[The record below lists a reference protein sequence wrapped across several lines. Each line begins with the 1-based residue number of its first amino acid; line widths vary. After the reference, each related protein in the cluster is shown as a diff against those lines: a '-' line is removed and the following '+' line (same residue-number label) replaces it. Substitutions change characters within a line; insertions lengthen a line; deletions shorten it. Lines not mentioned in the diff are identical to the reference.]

1 MADSGRWGQMLRGEL
16 QSGFARFAG
25 TTVHADLHLPGEWL
39 NRQLVGAVAG
49 GKAGPVTGVS
59 LALLSDNRAV
69 LLIALDR
76 FPLPRRV
83 ELPVVVVPQSPDPRS
98 ITLELQ
104 LEPSGWLRLLLPMF
118 APLARG
124 QGMQLEGNRLRLR
137 LVDFADD
144 TTVSAIAS
152 HLDCLE
158 WSTATGVLRV
168 AGRWTVGSPNPSTDR
183 SDLANADQAA
193 SLTGLDHK
201 SAVETDQ
208 TQGPRLN
215 LRGTLCLSES
225 LAGDILGEI
234 AAGLPSAG
242 GLPTT
247 SGTSLGIERL
257 ELGPVRMDDGKA
269 WIGIAASLRKPG

>member
-1 MADSGRWGQMLRGEL
+1 
-16 QSGFARFAG
+16 
-25 TTVHADLHLPGEWL
+25 
-39 NRQLVGAVAG
+39 
-49 GKAGPVTGVS
+49 
-59 LALLSDNRAV
+59 
-69 LLIALDR
+69 
-76 FPLPRRV
+76 
-83 ELPVVVVPQSPDPRS
+83 VVVVQQSPDPRS

-158 WSTATGVLRV
+158 WRTATGVLRV
-168 AGRWTVGSPNPSTDR
+168 AGRWMVGSPNPSTDR

-193 SLTGLDHK
+193 SLAGFDHK
-201 SAVETDQ
+201 SAAETDQ
-208 TQGPRLN
+208 TQGPGLN

-234 AAGLPSAG
+234 AGGLPPAG
-242 GLPTT
+242 GLATT
-247 SGTSLGIERL
+247 SGASLGIERL

>member
-25 TTVHADLHLPGEWL
+25 TTVHAELHLPGEGL
-39 NRQLVGAVAG
+39 NRQLVGTVAG

-69 LLIALDR
+69 LLVALDR

-83 ELPVVVVPQSPDPRS
+83 ELPVVVVQQSPDPRS

-158 WSTATGVLRV
+158 WRTATGVLRV
-168 AGRWTVGSPNPSTDR
+168 AGRWMVGSPNPSTDR

-193 SLTGLDHK
+193 SLAGFDHK
-201 SAVETDQ
+201 SAGLSGWMTARHGSGLRRACASRVEIRACAATESGSECPQ
-208 TQGPRLN
+208 AAAICSA
-215 LRGTLCLSES
+215 LCIRCVRRSE
-225 LAGDILGEI
+225 
-234 AAGLPSAG
+234 
-242 GLPTT
+242 
-247 SGTSLGIERL
+247 
-257 ELGPVRMDDGKA
+257 
-269 WIGIAASLRKPG
+269 